1 MPTNQYAT
9 LQIPECAPISEIE
22 RRLDNLTEE
31 QRDAY
36 ISLSD
41 PLSKAQHDRALAD
54 EKLSE
59 PTYYE
64 LLEIEKELC
73 NERVVKTS
81 DAVITQAALQ
91 AKKAEKKATKGGG
104 ARGKQKQAP
113 PSRGSHGHD

>member
-1 MPTNQYAT
+1 MMPTNHYAT

-64 LLEIEKELC
+64 LLEIEKKLC
-73 NERVVKTS
+73 NERVVQ
-81 DAVITQAALQ
+81 DVRCCDYP
-91 AKKAEKKATKGGG
+91 GG
-104 ARGKQKQAP
+104 ASSKEGRKEGDEEWW
-113 PSRGSHGHD
+113 S